1 MLSIALFAAILFLL
15 LPNNSYNEA
24 QNTFARTTLS
34 NESNR
39 VVSEIISNLGSNN
52 PDRVVGGFH
61 ALSFNVSKSKPDIPA
76 PGENNFLV
84 AQEKDFKI
92 FLSPSWI
99 KNTAP

>member
-1 MLSIALFAAILFLL
+1 MR
-15 LPNNSYNEA
+15 
-24 QNTFARTTLS
+24 FARTTLS

-61 ALSFNVSKSKPDIPA
+61 APSFNVSKSMPDIPA

-92 FLSPSWI
+92 FYPRVG
-99 KNTAP
+99 

>member
-15 LPNNSYNEA
+15 LSDNSYNEA
-24 QNTFARTTLS
+24 QNGFARTTLS

-61 ALSFNVSKSKPDIPA
+61 APSFNVSKSKPVIPA
-76 PGENNFLV
+76 PGENNFLG

-92 FLSPSWI
+92 LYPLVG
-99 KNTAP
+99 

>member
-15 LPNNSYNEA
+15 LPTYNDA
-24 QNTFARTTLS
+24 QNAFARITLS

-39 VVSEIISNLGSNN
+39 AVSEIISNLGSNN

>member
-15 LPNNSYNEA
+15 LPNNSYNDA
-24 QNTFARTTLS
+24 QNAFARITLS

-39 VVSEIISNLGSNN
+39 AVSEIISNLGSNN

-61 ALSFNVSKSKPDIPA
+61 APSFNVSKSMPDIPA

-92 FLSPSWI
+92 FYPRVG
-99 KNTAP
+99 